1 MKGIPRLE
9 ALEVLS
15 VGLPFCVFKIAAGS
29 VFRSFGGS
37 WEAIGSVLVALG
49 AVDLLFNGANFAGL
63 VLIRRRVL
71 DACFLS
77 FATRLFL
84 APAGKSRWTLQD
96 FGNSLDVLIS
106 FSLVAYLVGASRLGL
121 LSPGLLTLW
130 NAAVVFNVLG
140 AGLSRFTESVRN
152 LSESGAAG
160 R

>member
-9 ALEVLS
+9 SLEVLS
-15 VGLPFCVFKIAAGS
+15 VGLPFCVFKIAAG
-29 VFRSFGGS
+29 VAFFQAGG
-37 WEAIGSVLVALG
+37 ARGTAGLILLALG

-77 FATRLFL
+77 FLARLFQ
-84 APAGKSRWTLQD
+84 APARKSRRTLQN

-106 FSLVAYLVGASRLGL
+106 FSLVAYMVGAGRLGL
-121 LSPGLLTLW
+121 LPPLLLMSW

-140 AGLSRFTESVRN
+140 AGLGRFTESVRN
-152 LSESGAAG
+152 LSEETP
-160 R
+160 